1 MISIRKSSPPKSLV
15 EFQKKNPEAS
25 FKDLYPNIKSDI
37 QSSLLA
43 EQRHLCAYCESQIQ
57 IGTMKIEHWY
67 PQSHDRKEHNQNGSC
82 SSDDLRNKHHSDEK
96 PDFLKENSAIDYTNM
111 LGVYCGGAISSNA
124 RGKVLTCD
132 SMKGNRVI
140 SLYPPNP
147 SSLQSVSY
155 DLKNGTIFSAIPE
168 IDRELNEILNLNS
181 TYLLQNRMNALME
194 YKQKWH
200 HHLQK
205 EKNRKRFLEKKDRI
219 RIARSQISK
228 LETMDFPPPY
238 VGFLIFWLQSK
249 VKK

>member
-1 MISIRKSSPPKSLV
+1 
-15 EFQKKNPEAS
+15 
-25 FKDLYPNIKSDI
+25 
-37 QSSLLA
+37 
-43 EQRHLCAYCESQIQ
+43 
-57 IGTMKIEHWY
+57 
-67 PQSHDRKEHNQNGSC
+67 
-82 SSDDLRNKHHSDEK
+82 
-96 PDFLKENSAIDYTNM
+96 
-111 LGVYCGGAISSNA
+111 
-124 RGKVLTCD
+124 
-132 SMKGNRVI
+132 MKGNRVI